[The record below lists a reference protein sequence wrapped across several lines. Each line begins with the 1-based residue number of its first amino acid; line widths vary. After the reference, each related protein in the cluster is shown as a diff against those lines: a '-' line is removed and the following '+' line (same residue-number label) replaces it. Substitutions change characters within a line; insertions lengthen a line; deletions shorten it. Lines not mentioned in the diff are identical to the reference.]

1 MNINEKLKEELKEIV
16 WDYEVSLEELIQ
28 ILEGRKKSFSLNRE
42 KILAR
47 LLLSVNWYKL
57 LEIFGPHILKEILN
71 DEVLKYIHI
80 ESLRQDFIYAR
91 EVLSEL

>member
-1 MNINEKLKEELKEIV
+1 MNINEKLKEELKKIV

-91 EVLSEL
+91 EVLNEL

>member
-1 MNINEKLKEELKEIV
+1 MKINEKLKEELKEIV

-80 ESLRQDFIYAR
+80 ESLRQDFVYAR

>member
-1 MNINEKLKEELKEIV
+1 MNTEKLKEELKKIV
-16 WDYEVSLEELIQ
+16 WDYEISLEELIQ

-57 LEIFGPHILKEILN
+57 LEIFDPQVLKEILN

-91 EVLSEL
+91 EALSEL

>member
-1 MNINEKLKEELKEIV
+1 MNINEELKEELKKIV

-57 LEIFGPHILKEILN
+57 LEIFGPQVLKEILN

>member
-1 MNINEKLKEELKEIV
+1 MNIEKLKEGLKNIV

-91 EVLSEL
+91 EVLNEL

>member
-80 ESLRQDFIYAR
+80 ESLRQDFVYAR

>member
-1 MNINEKLKEELKEIV
+1 MNINEKLKEELKKIV
-16 WDYEVSLEELIQ
+16 WDYEVSLEDLIQ

-91 EVLSEL
+91 EVLNEL

>member
-1 MNINEKLKEELKEIV
+1 MNINEKLKEELKKIV

>member
-1 MNINEKLKEELKEIV
+1 MKINEKLKEELKKIV

-71 DEVLKYIHI
+71 DEVLKHIHT
-80 ESLRQDFIYAR
+80 ESLRQDFVYAR